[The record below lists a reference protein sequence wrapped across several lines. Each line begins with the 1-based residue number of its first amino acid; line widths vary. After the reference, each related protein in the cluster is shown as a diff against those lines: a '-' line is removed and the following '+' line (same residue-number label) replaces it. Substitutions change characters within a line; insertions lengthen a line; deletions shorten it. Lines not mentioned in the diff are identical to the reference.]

1 MVERGAEIEAVFHAL
16 SDPTR
21 RAVVE
26 RLRDAPQ
33 SVSALAAA
41 HPISLAA
48 FVKHLAVLE
57 NAGLITST
65 KTGRTRWC
73 TLVGG
78 ALRPATQ
85 WLRDYEDL
93 WNTSI
98 DALEAHLE
106 KNP

>member
-1 MVERGAEIEAVFHAL
+1 MFHAL

-21 RAVVE
+21 RAVVQP
-26 RLRDAPQ
+26 LRDAPQ
-33 SVSALAAA
+33 SVTALAAE

-57 NAGLITST
+57 AAGLVTSA

-73 TLVGG
+73 TLRVD
-78 ALRPATQ
+78 ALRPATE
-85 WLRDYEDL
+85 WLRDYETL
-93 WNTSI
+93 WNSSL

-106 KNP
+106 RNP